1 MNTTENAS
9 SVVYQLTSFKPEAC
23 PTIEHYAEFVRQ
35 WRKAYK
41 ILSRE
46 LRYNKADHRAS
57 VSEAHRKDKK
67 PSPKLAALLEQLAK
81 TQPTPEER
89 KYVTDRTTAYL
100 YSDVATWM
108 IQARAAGKEWVKTAF
123 PVWTKKTVVS

>member
-1 MNTTENAS
+1 MNTTENTNATAFN
-9 SVVYQLTSFKPEAC
+9 LTSFDANKC
-23 PTIEHYAEFVRQ
+23 TTIEHYVEFVRQ
-35 WRKAYK
+35 WRKAYN

-46 LRYNKADHRAS
+46 LRYNKLDHRAS
-57 VSEAHRKDKK
+57 VSAAYRADKQ
-67 PSPKLAALLEQLAK
+67 PNPALAAQLAAMES
-81 TQPTPEER
+81 PTAEEL

-108 IQARAAGKEWVKTAF
+108 LQARKDGKEWVKATF